1 MTDTSRPSSST
12 GMPPGSVRRPRR
24 RRLGWWLLLGLV
36 VLPVLEIVVI
46 VLVGRAIGLWW
57 TLSLIVGL
65 AVVGTWLARRESG
78 RTYRALQKALDS
90 GRMPADEMTDGILL
104 MVGGVL
110 LLLPGFITDVFA
122 LLLVL
127 PFTRPLARRLLQ
139 ALVASRVLVAAER
152 AGAVGSGKPGHQ
164 PFRRASRGG
173 EVIDGEVVAD
183 EPPPGSQPDP
193 PGRPLER

>member
-1 MTDTSRPSSST
+1 MTHTSRPSSSAV
-12 GMPPGSVRRPRR
+12 PPGGAAGRPRR
-24 RRLGWWLLLGLV
+24 RGALRWVLLGLV
-36 VLPVLEIVVI
+36 ILPMIEIVVLI
-46 VLVGRAIGLWW
+46 MVGRAIGLWW
-57 TLSLIVGL
+57 TLALIVAL

-90 GRMPADEMTDGILL
+90 GRMPADEMTDAILL

-110 LLLPGFITDVFA
+110 LLLPGFVTDVFA

-152 AGAVGSGKPGHQ
+152 SGPIGGRSRSGQGARG
-164 PFRRASRGG
+164 SRGG
-173 EVIDGEVVAD
+173 QVIDGEIIS
-183 EPPPGSQPDP
+183 EEPPGSDTP
-193 PGRPLER
+193 PTTPLER